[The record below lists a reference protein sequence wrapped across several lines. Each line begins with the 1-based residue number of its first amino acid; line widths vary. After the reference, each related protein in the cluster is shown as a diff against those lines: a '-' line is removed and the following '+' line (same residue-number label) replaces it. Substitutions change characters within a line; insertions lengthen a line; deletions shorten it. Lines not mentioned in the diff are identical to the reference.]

1 MNEFDNSSLTAI
13 IPTRNNPDD
22 LVKAVHSLVI
32 QERLPDELIIVD
44 QSNDDISK
52 LLVTKIMNDY
62 PRISLIY
69 IHDRNI
75 NGLIEA
81 KEVGVKH
88 ATGDIVCFLDNDII
102 LEPVYFAEI
111 LKGFFWNRKMI
122 GCCGIITNPPRQ
134 SSLHKLF
141 FNLFHVGIYADPRA
155 SLWGKY
161 NGTGHSLIPSMMIAG
176 GMSAWRREVF
186 SKVLFDT
193 TTGFHMFE
201 DIDFS
206 TRVVDQFGKR
216 LYINPNARLEHH
228 WTPVNRDSLGVGQ
241 RRKLRECIKFFRKRR
256 KSPFA
261 ELSLFWLLIGLLFD
275 SCAKAF
281 STSSWMPLKGYFQGI
296 NEGFK

>member
-1 MNEFDNSSLTAI
+1 MNEINNSSLTAI
-13 IPTRNNPDD
+13 IPTRNRPDD

-44 QSNDDISK
+44 QSSEDTSR
-52 LLVTKIMNDY
+52 LLVTKILNNFQH
-62 PRISLIY
+62 INIIY

-88 ATGDIVCFLDNDII
+88 TTGDIVCFLEDDIF
-102 LEPVYFAEI
+102 LEPEYFSEI
-111 LKGFFWNRKMI
+111 LKGFSLDKEMI
-122 GCCGIITNPPRQ
+122 GCCGIITNPLRQ
-134 SSLHKLF
+134 SSLHQLI

-161 NGTGHSLIPSMMIAG
+161 NGTGHSLIPSMMISG

-186 SKVLFDT
+186 SKVAFDT

-206 TRVVDQFGKR
+206 TRVVDLFGKR

-228 WTPVNRDSLGVGQ
+228 WSPVNRDAIGVGQ
-241 RRKLRECIKFFRKRR
+241 RRKLQECIKFYRKR
-256 KSPFA
+256 KNNPFA
-261 ELSLFWLLIGLLFD
+261 ELSLSWLLIGLLLD
-275 SCAKAF
+275 SCAKTI
-281 STSSWMPLKGYFQGI
+281 STRSWMPLKGYFQGI